1 MLKQQHLSHTQINSC
16 SKKTNSKTAAT
27 NKEGWRLST
36 KWGQKKN
43 KNKNTEKRNE
53 LHCLIIKRLFA
64 VFGV

>member
-36 KWGQKKN
+36 KWGQKK
-43 KNKNTEKRNE
+43 KQKQK
-53 LHCLIIKRLFA
+53 HGKA
-64 VFGV
+64 Q